1 MDCKDAVDELNE
13 KVSELYET
21 AFNNVVSQYENILS
35 IIEHKKNML
44 DEAITQTEKKGY
56 ITSVKYYEALK
67 KNEQANI
74 DKLKKERTELTKK
87 LNEGVKKG
95 NIKKES
101 EAWYEMVNQIDE
113 VTLAIE
119 ESNTAI
125 IEFGNSIRDIQ
136 WEIFDLLQKKITNI
150 TDESKFLTDLLSN
163 DEHYTD
169 KGQLT
174 NEGLT
179 TMGLHGVNYN
189 VDMAQADKYA
199 KEIAN
204 LDKQIAKNPYDQN
217 LIERRQELL
226 ELQRDMI
233 LAAEDEK
240 QAIKDMV
247 EEGIEKEL
255 DSLKDLIDTYVE
267 AMEAQKDLYDY
278 QLRVKEQTKEIANLQ
293 KMLDAYQGDNSEE
306 AKSKVQEYKV
316 SLEEAKNDLEETEY
330 DRYVSDQRKMLDTL
344 YDEYEEILN
353 KRLDNIEALI
363 SDMIVKINENSI
375 TINNT
380 LSEKAESV
388 GYELSSSME
397 GIWSGAKD
405 VLTTYGEHI
414 RTGIESAATTV
425 NETLGTINVN
435 IQNMISQLNTIA
447 NTKVKSATTSS
458 AADKKETK
466 KDTKKDSEP
475 ELKMVTQVLD
485 YNKSKGDG
493 KAKVGDKVT
502 FNSGKYYAS
511 SAGTGATGSKNRGKS
526 VYITRI
532 KKGAKKPYHISTG
545 KKLGSGDLGWVNL
558 NQLKGYAKG
567 TTSVPH
573 DQIAWTQEGN
583 KPETIVRADGAV
595 LTPLKRKDMI
605 LNQEDVSMLRTMLT
619 EPYNYKM
626 DNIGT
631 ENLKSTVQN
640 INNVKN
646 NMVNNSD
653 IHLTMNLP
661 NVTNYEEFKK
671 HIQYDM
677 VHDKSMVR
685 SLQAMTVGEMSG
697 GSSLRKYRV

>member
-1 MDCKDAVDELNE
+1 
-13 KVSELYET
+13 
-21 AFNNVVSQYENILS
+21 
-35 IIEHKKNML
+35 ML

-56 ITSVKYYEALK
+56 IVSVKYYEALK

-74 DKLKKERTELTKK
+74 DKLKKERTELIKK
-87 LNEGVKKG
+87 VNEGVKKG

-119 ESNTAI
+119 ESNTAM
-125 IEFGNSIRDIQ
+125 IEFSNSIRDIQ
-136 WEIFDLLQKKITNI
+136 WEIFDLLQKKITHI